1 VFEVNIYA
9 LLTFLP
15 AIVCLVMAI
24 RFLRRRELLEA
35 RMLSLLLFSIAWWA
49 FFYAVELLGHDLG
62 TMRLLNKISYPGIVS
77 TPVFFFLFSMAILDK
92 RKWFSWKRISLLFVI
107 PIAVLLSMWTNEI
120 HWLYYSVSELD
131 LSSSFPLQR
140 LVHGPIFWVGM
151 FYTYVLLISSI
162 FSVAH
167 QYIHSK
173 GPYKGQLKMI
183 LLGTFF
189 PVLVNLNYLFGFI
202 DFGYLD
208 MTPFAFTLA
217 AVFMAIGV
225 MRYRLFDIRPVGKET
240 VFERL
245 PDGVIITDD
254 RGTVVDI
261 NPMACTMFG
270 VESENLIG
278 LNFSDAFK
286 DIETIVNFFGSD
298 LSKSELEVGEKI
310 IDSRKTTILSRRGKT
325 RGHVVLLTEITE
337 RKRVEDALRRSEER
351 LALAVKGGNVGLW
364 DFNIDKGEFSI
375 NERYYQIM
383 GYTGGDLLITFQNW
397 KKFVHP
403 EDLLPSLEEMERCY
417 NGEKDYF
424 EIEYRM
430 LSKSGE
436 WIWVHDRG
444 EAAERDKNGRAKRIL
459 GTHIDISPTKQIE
472 EALRESQE
480 KYRKLATTDMLTG
493 VMNRYSLSEL
503 LRAETERSR
512 RYGSPLSLLMLDLDN
527 LKTINDNYGH
537 LAGDEA
543 LKDACSFVQSSIR
556 SNDYLGRWGGDEFLV
571 IVTNTDLEGAIKV
584 AEKLRAGLCSKEQK
598 DYGSLRMSIGVSTL
612 HKDESDYDG
621 LLRRVDK
628 ALYESK
634 KNGKNRVTP
643 SD

>member
-1 VFEVNIYA
+1 MNIYA
-9 LLTFLP
+9 LLTFIP
-15 AIVCLVMAI
+15 AIVCLAIAI
-24 RFLRRRELLEA
+24 RLANRREQLEA
-35 RMLSLLLFSIAWWA
+35 ITLSLLMFSIAWWA
-49 FFYAVELLGHDLG
+49 FFYAVELLGHDLE

-77 TPVFFFLFSMAILDK
+77 TPVLFFLFSMAILDK
-92 RKWFSWKRISLLFVI
+92 RKWFSWKRILFLFVI
-107 PIAVLLSMWTNEI
+107 PLAVLLSMWTNEI

-131 LSSSFPLQR
+131 LSSSFPVQR
-140 LVHGPIFWVGM
+140 LVHGPLFWLGM
-151 FYTYVLLISSI
+151 FYTYILLLSSI
-162 FSVAH
+162 FSIAH
-167 QYIHSK
+167 QYVLSK
-173 GPYKGQLKMI
+173 GPYRGQLKMI
-183 LLGTFF
+183 LFGTLF
-189 PVLVNLNYLFGFI
+189 PVLVNINYLFGFV

-217 AVFMAIGV
+217 SVFMAIGV
-225 MRYRLFDIRPVGKET
+225 MRYRLFDIRPVAKET

-245 PDGVIITDD
+245 PEGVIITDD

-261 NPMACTMFG
+261 NPMACSMFG
-270 VESENLIG
+270 VECPKLIG
-278 LNFSDAFK
+278 LNFSDAFS
-286 DIETIVNFFGSD
+286 DSETVLSFFNSD
-298 LSKSELEVGEKI
+298 QSNSELKVGKAI
-310 IDSRKTTILSRRGKT
+310 IDARKTIIHSSRGKI
-325 RGHVVLLTEITE
+325 RGHIILLTEITE
-337 RKRVEDALRRSEER
+337 RKKVEDALRQSEER

-383 GYTGGDLLITFQNW
+383 GYPGGDLLITFQNW
-397 KKFVHP
+397 KEFVHP

-424 EIEYRM
+424 DIEYRM
-430 LSKSGE
+430 LSKSGD

-444 EAAERDKNGRAKRIL
+444 EAAERDKNGRATRIL

-512 RYGSPLSLLMLDLDN
+512 RYGSPLSLLMFDLDN
-527 LKTINDNYGH
+527 LKMINDNYGH

-543 LKDACSFVQSSIR
+543 LKITCSYVQSSIR
-556 SNDYLGRWGGDEFLV
+556 NCDYLGRWGGDEFLL
-571 IVTNTDLEGAIKV
+571 IVTNTDFDGAIKV
-584 AEKLRAGLCSKEQK
+584 AEKLRAGLCVKEHK
-598 DYGSLRMSIGVSTL
+598 NFGKLSISIGVSVL
-612 HKDESDYDG
+612 HKDESDFDA

-634 KNGKNRVTP
+634 KNGKNRVT
-643 SD
+643 SFV